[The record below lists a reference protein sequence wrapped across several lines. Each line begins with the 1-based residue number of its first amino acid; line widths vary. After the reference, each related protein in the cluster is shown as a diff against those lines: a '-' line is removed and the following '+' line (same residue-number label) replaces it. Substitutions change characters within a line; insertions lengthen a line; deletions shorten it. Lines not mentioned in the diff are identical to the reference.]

1 MPEVTEVRKYAD
13 FIKDKFKN
21 KILMKVNILQ
31 GRYKKHG
38 PFENYNQLTR
48 NLPLK
53 ILDVKTKGKFM
64 YFILEKGFY
73 IFCTLGL
80 RGGWVYLKD
89 KKDINYLFP
98 DLVDYLGNYDI
109 EKYKKVAL
117 DHLNIEFI
125 TSNGILYFFDHL
137 SFGTLK
143 VVNKKENLDKKLNA
157 LAPDIMDLDTKLPI
171 FKEQIL
177 KPKNLNK
184 PIGNVL
190 MDQKVI
196 SGIGNYLRADILWLS
211 KISPFRKVKDLTDK
225 EIEKLYKNSILL
237 TWGEYDKKYAMEKGL
252 IKKSDKLPDDYKRE
266 FFVYFHDT
274 DIYGN
279 PVIREELYEGSQ
291 QRFIYWVKKVQK

>member
-1 MPEVTEVRKYAD
+1 
-13 FIKDKFKN
+13 
-21 KILMKVNILQ
+21 
-31 GRYKKHG
+31 
-38 PFENYNQLTR
+38 
-48 NLPLK
+48 
-53 ILDVKTKGKFM
+53 
-64 YFILEKGFY
+64 
-73 IFCTLGL
+73 
-80 RGGWVYLKD
+80 
-89 KKDINYLFP
+89 
-98 DLVDYLGNYDI
+98 
-109 EKYKKVAL
+109 
-117 DHLNIEFI
+117 
-125 TSNGILYFFDHL
+125 
-137 SFGTLK
+137 
-143 VVNKKENLDKKLNA
+143 
-157 LAPDIMDLDTKLPI
+157 MDLDTKLPI

-225 EIEKLYKNSILL
+225 EIERLYKNSILL